1 MRHDM
6 TSGNRRASR
15 SLPGLFFLLLS
26 LFLLAC
32 ESNWL
37 DETLDPDEFTS
48 LTVRTR
54 ASGNLRLVYPIQI
67 LAYESASG
75 QLMSEQTI
83 GSASEKLSLSLP
95 EGEYDLVALAGMSDY
110 RLEDKNSYDS
120 RILMGEKI
128 PENALIQGQAQ
139 VVIDGK
145 ATTTEIVMGY
155 QVACLDLTLR
165 EIPEGT
171 SEVTITLS
179 PILTAIGLDGE
190 KAGEPEKV
198 TLAAQETGEEGVW
211 KVPRCYLFGS
221 EGEQTILSINLIN
234 EKGKNVYGHTIKQ
247 ALEPGVPYFISGSYQ
262 GGFSLDGE
270 LLLRD
275 WGETV
280 PLKFTFGEAS
290 VTEPDEEDSD
300 ENEPP
305 TLTDIPLPGD
315 LYKGSVVGA
324 IISQNATEA
333 KILLISAQMWENVAS
348 VYNESGGW
356 AQTESIING
365 YSENGTNEWMIPTKD
380 EAKLL
385 TETTLSNTQM
395 SKINQALQKLGGA
408 PWISSDQ
415 EDDNKDQVRYLCNE
429 GYHSYTIGKSG
440 SQTKTGKSRSYF
452 LRLVHQETIQ
462 IQ

>member
-67 LAYESASG
+67 LAYESTSG

-110 RLEDKNSYDS
+110 QLDDKNSYDS

-234 EKGKNVYGHTIKQ
+234 EKGKSVYGHTIKQ
-247 ALEPGVPYFISGSYQ
+247 ALEPGIPYFISGSYQ

-415 EDDNKDQVRYLCNE
+415 EDDNKDQVRYLCND

>member
-6 TSGNRRASR
+6 ISGNRRTLR
-15 SLPGLFFLLLS
+15 SLPVLFLLLS
-26 LFLLAC
+26 LFLFSC
-32 ESNWL
+32 ESAWL
-37 DETLDPDEFTS
+37 DETMGSDEFTS
-48 LTVRTR
+48 LTVQTR
-54 ASGNLRLVYPIQI
+54 ASGNLRLIYPIQV
-67 LAYESASG
+67 LAYESESG
-75 QLMSEQTI
+75 QLMCEQTI
-83 GSASEKLSLSLP
+83 SSASEKLSLSLP
-95 EGEYDLVALAGMSDY
+95 EGEYNLVALAGMSDY
-110 RLEDKNSYDS
+110 QLDDKNSYDS
-120 RILMGEKI
+120 QILMGEKI

-139 VVIDGK
+139 VVIDSK

-165 EIPEGT
+165 EIPKGT

-179 PILTAIGLDGE
+179 PIHTSIGLNGE
-190 KAGEPEKV
+190 KTGEPEKV
-198 TLAAQETGEEGVW
+198 TLTAKSTGEEGVW

-234 EKGKNVYGHTIKQ
+234 EKGKTVYGHTIKQ
-247 ALEPGVPYFISGSYQ
+247 SLEAGIPYSISGSYQ

-270 LLLRD
+270 LLLQD

-290 VTEPDEEDSD
+290 VTEPDEEASD

-348 VYNESGGW
+348 AYNEAEEW
-356 AQTESIING
+356 DKTEAIVDG
-365 YSENGTNEWMIPTKD
+365 YSENNLSGWAIPTKE
-380 EAKLL
+380 EADLL
-385 TETTLSNTQM
+385 SDGSLSSTQLE
-395 SKINQALQKLGGA
+395 KINQALQGAGGD

-415 EDDNKDQVRYLCNE
+415 EDENGKLIRYLCNE
-429 GYHSYTIGKSG
+429 GLHSYTIGKSDYPRA
-440 SQTKTGKSRSYF
+440 TGKSRRYF
-452 LRLVHQETIQ
+452 LRLVHRESIQ
-462 IQ
+462 TE

>member
-6 TSGNRRASR
+6 ISGNRRTLR
-15 SLPGLFFLLLS
+15 SLPVLFLLLS
-26 LFLLAC
+26 LFLFSC
-32 ESNWL
+32 ESAWL
-37 DETLDPDEFTS
+37 DETMGSDEFTS
-48 LTVRTR
+48 LTVQTR
-54 ASGNLRLVYPIQI
+54 ASGNLRLIYPIQV

-83 GSASEKLSLSLP
+83 SSASEKLSLSLP
-95 EGEYDLVALAGMSDY
+95 EGEYNLVALAGMSDY
-110 RLEDKNSYDS
+110 QLDDKNSYDS
-120 RILMGEKI
+120 QILMGEKI

-139 VVIDGK
+139 VVIDSK

-165 EIPEGT
+165 EIPKGT

-179 PILTAIGLDGE
+179 PIHTSIGLNGE
-190 KAGEPEKV
+190 KTGEPEKV
-198 TLAAQETGEEGVW
+198 TLTAKSTGEEGVW

-234 EKGKNVYGHTIKQ
+234 EKGKTVYGHTIKQ
-247 ALEPGVPYFISGSYQ
+247 SLEAGIPYSISGSYQ

-270 LLLRD
+270 LLLQD

-348 VYNESGGW
+348 AYNEAEEW
-356 AQTESIING
+356 DKTEAIVDG
-365 YSENGTNEWMIPTKD
+365 YSENNLSGWAIPTKE
-380 EAKLL
+380 EADLL
-385 TETTLSNTQM
+385 SDGSLSSTQLE
-395 SKINQALQKLGGA
+395 KINQALQGAGGD

-415 EDDNKDQVRYLCNE
+415 EDENGKLIRYLCNE
-429 GYHSYTIGKSG
+429 GLHSYTIGKSDYPRA
-440 SQTKTGKSRSYF
+440 TGKSRRYF
-452 LRLVHQETIQ
+452 LRLVHRESIQ
-462 IQ
+462 TE

>member
-6 TSGNRRASR
+6 ISGYRRTLR
-15 SLPGLFFLLLS
+15 SLPVLFLLLS
-26 LFLLAC
+26 LFLFSC
-32 ESNWL
+32 ESAWL
-37 DETLDPDEFTS
+37 DETMGSDEFTS
-48 LTVRTR
+48 LTVQTR
-54 ASGNLRLVYPIQI
+54 ASGNLRLIYPIQV
-67 LAYESASG
+67 LAYESESG
-75 QLMSEQTI
+75 QLMCEQTI
-83 GSASEKLSLSLP
+83 SSASEKLSLSLP
-95 EGEYDLVALAGMSDY
+95 EGEYNLVALAGMSDY
-110 RLEDKNSYDS
+110 QLDDKNSYDS

-179 PILTAIGLDGE
+179 PIHTSIGLNGE
-190 KAGEPEKV
+190 KTGEPEKV
-198 TLAAQETGEEGVW
+198 TLTAKSTGEEGVW

-234 EKGKNVYGHTIKQ
+234 EKGKTVYGHTIKQ
-247 ALEPGVPYFISGSYQ
+247 SLEAGIPYSISGSYQ

-270 LLLRD
+270 LLLQD

-348 VYNESGGW
+348 AYNEAEEW
-356 AQTESIING
+356 DKTEAIVDG
-365 YSENGTNEWMIPTKD
+365 YSENNLSGWAIPTKE
-380 EAKLL
+380 EADLL
-385 TETTLSNTQM
+385 SDGSLSSTQLE
-395 SKINQALQKLGGA
+395 KINQALQGAGGD

-415 EDDNKDQVRYLCNE
+415 EDENGKLIRYLCNE
-429 GYHSYTIGKSG
+429 GLHSYTIGKSDYPRA
-440 SQTKTGKSRSYF
+440 TGKSRRYF
-452 LRLVHQETIQ
+452 LRLVHRESIQ
-462 IQ
+462 TE

>member
-6 TSGNRRASR
+6 ISGNRRTLR
-15 SLPGLFFLLLS
+15 SLPGLFLLLS
-26 LFLLAC
+26 LFFFSC
-32 ESNWL
+32 ESAWL
-37 DETLDPDEFTS
+37 DETMGSDEFTS
-48 LTVRTR
+48 LTVQTR
-54 ASGNLRLVYPIQI
+54 ASGNLRLIYPIQV

-83 GSASEKLSLSLP
+83 SSASEKLSLSLP
-95 EGEYDLVALAGMSDY
+95 EGEYNLVALAGMSDY
-110 RLEDKNSYDS
+110 QLDDKNSYDS
-120 RILMGEKI
+120 QILMGEKI

-139 VVIDGK
+139 VVIDSK

-165 EIPEGT
+165 EIPKGT

-179 PILTAIGLDGE
+179 PIHTSIGLNGE
-190 KAGEPEKV
+190 KTGEPEKV
-198 TLAAQETGEEGVW
+198 TLTAKSTGEEGVW

-234 EKGKNVYGHTIKQ
+234 EKGKTVYGHTIKQ
-247 ALEPGVPYFISGSYQ
+247 SLEAGIPYSISGSYQ

-270 LLLRD
+270 LLLQD

-348 VYNESGGW
+348 AYNEAEEW
-356 AQTESIING
+356 DKTEAIVDG
-365 YSENGTNEWMIPTKD
+365 YSENNLSGWAIPTKE
-380 EAKLL
+380 EADLL
-385 TETTLSNTQM
+385 SDGSLSSTQLE
-395 SKINQALQKLGGA
+395 KINQALQGAGGD

-415 EDDNKDQVRYLCNE
+415 EDENGKLIRYLCNE
-429 GYHSYTIGKSG
+429 GLHSYTIGKSDYPRA
-440 SQTKTGKSRSYF
+440 TGKSRRYF
-452 LRLVHQETIQ
+452 LRLVHRESIQ
-462 IQ
+462 TE

>member
-6 TSGNRRASR
+6 ISGNRRTLR
-15 SLPGLFFLLLS
+15 SLPVLFLLLS
-26 LFLLAC
+26 LFLFSC
-32 ESNWL
+32 ESAWL
-37 DETLDPDEFTS
+37 DETMGSDEFTS
-48 LTVRTR
+48 LTVQTR
-54 ASGNLRLVYPIQI
+54 ASGNLRLIYPIQV
-67 LAYESASG
+67 LAYESESG
-75 QLMSEQTI
+75 QLMCEQTI
-83 GSASEKLSLSLP
+83 SSASEKLFLSLP
-95 EGEYDLVALAGMSDY
+95 EGEYNLVALAGMSDY
-110 RLEDKNSYDS
+110 QLDDKNSYDS
-120 RILMGEKI
+120 QILMGEKI

-139 VVIDGK
+139 VVIDSK

-165 EIPEGT
+165 EIPKGT

-179 PILTAIGLDGE
+179 PIHTSIGLNGE
-190 KAGEPEKV
+190 KTGEPEKV
-198 TLAAQETGEEGVW
+198 TLTAKSTGEEGVW

-234 EKGKNVYGHTIKQ
+234 EKGKTVYGHTIKQ
-247 ALEPGVPYFISGSYQ
+247 SLEAGIPYSISGSYQ

-270 LLLRD
+270 LLLQD

-348 VYNESGGW
+348 AYNEAEEW
-356 AQTESIING
+356 DKTEAIVDG
-365 YSENGTNEWMIPTKD
+365 YSENNLSGWAIPTKE
-380 EAKLL
+380 EADLL
-385 TETTLSNTQM
+385 SDGSLSSTQLE
-395 SKINQALQKLGGA
+395 KINQALQGAGGD

-415 EDDNKDQVRYLCNE
+415 EDENGKLIRYLCNK
-429 GYHSYTIGKSG
+429 GLHSYTIGKSDYPRA
-440 SQTKTGKSRSYF
+440 TGKSRRYF
-452 LRLVHQETIQ
+452 LRLVHRESIQ
-462 IQ
+462 TE

>member
-6 TSGNRRASR
+6 ISGNRRTLR
-15 SLPGLFFLLLS
+15 SLPVLFLLLS
-26 LFLLAC
+26 LFLFSC
-32 ESNWL
+32 ESAWL
-37 DETLDPDEFTS
+37 DETMGSDEFTS
-48 LTVRTR
+48 LTVQTR
-54 ASGNLRLVYPIQI
+54 ASGNLRLIYPIQV
-67 LAYESASG
+67 LAYESESG
-75 QLMSEQTI
+75 QLMCEQTI
-83 GSASEKLSLSLP
+83 SSASEKLSLSLP
-95 EGEYDLVALAGMSDY
+95 EGEYNLVALAGMSDY
-110 RLEDKNSYDS
+110 QLDDKNSYDS
-120 RILMGEKI
+120 QILMGEKI

-139 VVIDGK
+139 VVIDSK

-165 EIPEGT
+165 EIPKGT

-179 PILTAIGLDGE
+179 PIHTSIGLNGE
-190 KAGEPEKV
+190 KTGEPEKV
-198 TLAAQETGEEGVW
+198 TLTAKSTGEEGVW

-234 EKGKNVYGHTIKQ
+234 EKGKTVYGHTIKQ
-247 ALEPGVPYFISGSYQ
+247 SLEAGIPYSISGSYQ

-270 LLLRD
+270 LLLQD

-348 VYNESGGW
+348 AYNEAEEW
-356 AQTESIING
+356 DKTEAIVDG
-365 YSENGTNEWMIPTKD
+365 YSENNLSGWAIPTKE
-380 EAKLL
+380 EADLL
-385 TETTLSNTQM
+385 SDGSLSSTQLE
-395 SKINQALQKLGGA
+395 KINQALQGAGGD

-415 EDDNKDQVRYLCNE
+415 EDENGKLIRYLCNE
-429 GYHSYTIGKSG
+429 GLHSYTIGKSDYPRA
-440 SQTKTGKSRSYF
+440 TGKSRRYF
-452 LRLVHQETIQ
+452 LRLVHRESIQ
-462 IQ
+462 TE

>member
-83 GSASEKLSLSLP
+83 GSASEKLSLALP

-247 ALEPGVPYFISGSYQ
+247 ALEPGIPYFISGSYQ

-280 PLKFTFGEAS
+280 PLKFSFGETNVA
-290 VTEPDEEDSD
+290 EPNEE
-300 ENEPP
+300 EPP
-305 TLTDIPLPGD
+305 TLTDLPAPGD

-324 IISQNATEA
+324 IISQSATEA
-333 KILLISAQMWENVAS
+333 EILMISAQMWENVAS
-348 VYNESGGW
+348 AYNEAEEW
-356 AQTESIING
+356 AKTEAIVDG
-365 YSENGTNEWMIPTKD
+365 YSENNLSGWAIPTKK
-380 EAKLL
+380 EADLL
-385 TETTLSNTQM
+385 SDGSLSPTQLE
-395 SKINQALQKLGGA
+395 KINQALQDAGGD
-408 PWISSDQ
+408 PWITSDQ
-415 EDDNKDQVRYLCNE
+415 EDDNKGQVRYLSNE

-440 SQTKTGKSRSYF
+440 SQTKTGKSRRYF
-452 LRLVHQETIQ
+452 LRLVHRESIQ
-462 IQ
+462 TE

>member
-6 TSGNRRASR
+6 ISGNRRTLR
-15 SLPGLFFLLLS
+15 SLPGLFLLLS
-26 LFLLAC
+26 LFLFSC
-32 ESNWL
+32 ESAWL
-37 DETLDPDEFTS
+37 DETMGSDEFTS
-48 LTVRTR
+48 LTVQTR
-54 ASGNLRLVYPIQI
+54 ASGNLRLIYPIQV

-83 GSASEKLSLSLP
+83 SSASEKLSLSLP
-95 EGEYDLVALAGMSDY
+95 EGEYNLVALAGMSDY
-110 RLEDKNSYDS
+110 QLDDKNSYDS
-120 RILMGEKI
+120 QILMGEKI

-139 VVIDGK
+139 VVIDSK

-179 PILTAIGLDGE
+179 PIHTSIGLNGE
-190 KAGEPEKV
+190 KTGEPEKV
-198 TLAAQETGEEGVW
+198 TLTAKSTGEEGVW
-211 KVPRCYLFGS
+211 KVPRCYLWSFCDAFHYLTEAG
-221 EGEQTILSINLIN
+221 I
-234 EKGKNVYGHTIKQ
+234 
-247 ALEPGVPYFISGSYQ
+247 PYSISGSYQ

-270 LLLRD
+270 LLLQD

-280 PLKFTFGEAS
+280 PLKFTFGEVS

-333 KILLISAQMWENVAS
+333 KILLISAQMWENIAS

-415 EDDNKDQVRYLCNE
+415 EDDNKDQVRYLCND

>member
-6 TSGNRRASR
+6 ISGNRRTLR
-15 SLPGLFFLLLS
+15 SLPVLFLLLS
-26 LFLLAC
+26 LFLFSC
-32 ESNWL
+32 ESAWL
-37 DETLDPDEFTS
+37 DETMGSDEFTS
-48 LTVRTR
+48 LTVQTR
-54 ASGNLRLVYPIQI
+54 ASGNLRLIYPIQV
-67 LAYESASG
+67 LAYESESG
-75 QLMSEQTI
+75 QLMCEQTI
-83 GSASEKLSLSLP
+83 SSASEKLSLALP

-234 EKGKNVYGHTIKQ
+234 EKGKSVYGHTIKQ
-247 ALEPGVPYFISGSYQ
+247 ALEPGIPYFISGSYQ

-280 PLKFTFGEAS
+280 PLKFTFGETNVA
-290 VTEPDEEDSD
+290 EPDEEEPD
-300 ENEPP
+300 EEEPP

>member
-6 TSGNRRASR
+6 ISGNRRTLR
-15 SLPGLFFLLLS
+15 SLPVLFLLLS
-26 LFLLAC
+26 LFLFSC
-32 ESNWL
+32 ESAWL
-37 DETLDPDEFTS
+37 DETMGSDEFTS
-48 LTVRTR
+48 LTVQTR
-54 ASGNLRLVYPIQI
+54 ASGNLRLIYPIQV
-67 LAYESASG
+67 LAYESESG
-75 QLMSEQTI
+75 QLMCEQTI
-83 GSASEKLSLSLP
+83 SSASEKLSLSLP
-95 EGEYDLVALAGMSDY
+95 EGEYNLVALAGMSDY
-110 RLEDKNSYDS
+110 QLDDKNSYDS
-120 RILMGEKI
+120 QILMGEKI

-234 EKGKNVYGHTIKQ
+234 EKGKSVYGHTIKQ

-290 VTEPDEEDSD
+290 VTEPDEEDFD

-356 AQTESIING
+356 AQTESIIDS

-440 SQTKTGKSRSYF
+440 SQTKTGKNRSYF

>member
-280 PLKFTFGEAS
+280 PLKFTFGETN
-290 VTEPDEEDSD
+290 VEEPDEEEPD
-300 ENEPP
+300 EEEPP
-305 TLTDIPLPGD
+305 TLTDLPAPGD

-324 IISQNATEA
+324 IISQSATEA
-333 KILLISAQMWENVAS
+333 EILMISTQMWENVAS
-348 VYNESGGW
+348 AYNEAEEW
-356 AQTESIING
+356 AKTEAIVDG
-365 YSENGTNEWMIPTKD
+365 YSENNLSGWAIPTKE
-380 EAKLL
+380 EADL
-385 TETTLSNTQM
+385 LSNGSLSPTQLE
-395 SKINQALQKLGGA
+395 KINQALQSAGGD

-415 EDDNKDQVRYLCNE
+415 EDDNKDQVRYLSNE

-440 SQTKTGKSRSYF
+440 SQTKTGKSRRYF
-452 LRLVHQETIQ
+452 LRLVHRESIQ
-462 IQ
+462 TE

>member
-6 TSGNRRASR
+6 ISGYRRTLR
-15 SLPGLFFLLLS
+15 SLPGLFLLLS
-26 LFLLAC
+26 LFLFSC
-32 ESNWL
+32 ESAWL
-37 DETLDPDEFTS
+37 DETMGSDEFTS
-48 LTVRTR
+48 LTVQTR
-54 ASGNLRLVYPIQI
+54 ASGNLRLIYPIQV

-83 GSASEKLSLSLP
+83 GSASEKLSLALP

-128 PENALIQGQAQ
+128 PENALIQGQGQ

-234 EKGKNVYGHTIKQ
+234 EKGKSVYGHTIKQ
-247 ALEPGVPYFISGSYQ
+247 ALEPGIPYFISGSYQ

-280 PLKFTFGEAS
+280 PLKFTFGETNVA
-290 VTEPDEEDSD
+290 EPDEEEPD
-300 ENEPP
+300 EEEPP
-305 TLTDIPLPGD
+305 TLTDLPAPGD

-324 IISQNATEA
+324 IISQSATEA
-333 KILLISAQMWENVAS
+333 EILLISAQMWENVAS

>member
-6 TSGNRRASR
+6 ISGNRRTLR
-15 SLPGLFFLLLS
+15 SLPVLFLLLS
-26 LFLLAC
+26 LFLFSC
-32 ESNWL
+32 ESAWL
-37 DETLDPDEFTS
+37 DETMGSDEFTS
-48 LTVRTR
+48 LTVQTR
-54 ASGNLRLVYPIQI
+54 ASGNLRLIYPIQV
-67 LAYESASG
+67 LAYESESG
-75 QLMSEQTI
+75 QLMCEQTI
-83 GSASEKLSLSLP
+83 SSASEKLSLSLP
-95 EGEYDLVALAGMSDY
+95 EGEYNLVALAGMSDY
-110 RLEDKNSYDS
+110 QLDDKNSYDS
-120 RILMGEKI
+120 QILMGEKI

-139 VVIDGK
+139 VVIDSK

-165 EIPEGT
+165 EIPKGT

-179 PILTAIGLDGE
+179 PIHTSIGLNGE
-190 KAGEPEKV
+190 KTGEPEKV
-198 TLAAQETGEEGVW
+198 TLTAKSTGEEGVW

-234 EKGKNVYGHTIKQ
+234 EKGKTVYGHTIKQ
-247 ALEPGVPYFISGSYQ
+247 SLEAGIPYSISGSYQ
-262 GGFSLDGE
+262 GGFSLDGA
-270 LLLRD
+270 LLLQD

-348 VYNESGGW
+348 AYNEAEEW
-356 AQTESIING
+356 DKTEAIVDG

>member
-1 MRHDM
+1 M

-15 SLPGLFFLLLS
+15 SLPGLFFLLLP

-179 PILTAIGLDGE
+179 PIFTAIGLDGE

-247 ALEPGVPYFISGSYQ
+247 ALEPGIPYSISGSYQ

-270 LLLRD
+270 LLLQD

-356 AQTESIING
+356 AQTESIIDS

-415 EDDNKDQVRYLCNE
+415 EDDNKDQVRYLCND

>member
-6 TSGNRRASR
+6 ISGYRRTLR
-15 SLPGLFFLLLS
+15 SLPGLFLLLS
-26 LFLLAC
+26 LFLFSC
-32 ESNWL
+32 ESAWL
-37 DETLDPDEFTS
+37 DETMGSDEFTS
-48 LTVRTR
+48 LTVQTR
-54 ASGNLRLVYPIQI
+54 ASGNLRLIYPIQV

-83 GSASEKLSLSLP
+83 SSASEKLSLSLP
-95 EGEYDLVALAGMSDY
+95 EGEYNLVALAGMSDY
-110 RLEDKNSYDS
+110 QLDDKNSYDC

-171 SEVTITLS
+171 SEVTISLS
-179 PILTAIGLDGE
+179 PIHTSIGLNGE
-190 KAGEPEKV
+190 KTGEPEKV
-198 TLAAQETGEEGVW
+198 TLTAKSTGEEGVW

-234 EKGKNVYGHTIKQ
+234 EKGKTVYGHTIKQ
-247 ALEPGVPYFISGSYQ
+247 PLEAGIPYSISGSYQ

-270 LLLRD
+270 LLLQD

-280 PLKFTFGEAS
+280 PLKFTFGETSA
-290 VTEPDEEDSD
+290 TEPDEEEPD

-305 TLTDIPLPGD
+305 ILTDIPAPGD

-356 AQTESIING
+356 AQTESIIDG
-365 YSENGTNEWMIPTKD
+365 YSENETNEWMIPTKD

-408 PWISSDQ
+408 PWISSNQ
-415 EDDNKDQVRYLCNE
+415 EDDNKDPVRYLCND

>member
-6 TSGNRRASR
+6 ISGNRRTLR
-15 SLPGLFFLLLS
+15 SLPVLFLLLS
-26 LFLLAC
+26 LFLFSC
-32 ESNWL
+32 ESAWL
-37 DETLDPDEFTS
+37 DETMGSDEFTS
-48 LTVRTR
+48 LTVQTR
-54 ASGNLRLVYPIQI
+54 ASGNLRLIYPIQV
-67 LAYESASG
+67 LAYESESG
-75 QLMSEQTI
+75 QLMCEQTI
-83 GSASEKLSLSLP
+83 SSASEKLSLSLP
-95 EGEYDLVALAGMSDY
+95 EGEYNLVALAGMSDY
-110 RLEDKNSYDS
+110 QLDDKNSYDS
-120 RILMGEKI
+120 QILMGEKI

-139 VVIDGK
+139 VVIDSK

-198 TLAAQETGEEGVW
+198 TLTAKSTGEEGVW

-234 EKGKNVYGHTIKQ
+234 EKGKTVYGHTIKQ
-247 ALEPGVPYFISGSYQ
+247 SLEAGIPYSISGSYQ

-270 LLLRD
+270 LLLQD
-275 WGETV
+275 WGETG

-408 PWISSDQ
+408 PWISSNQ
-415 EDDNKDQVRYLCNE
+415 EDDNKDPVRYLCND

>member
-1 MRHDM
+1 M
-6 TSGNRRASR
+6 
-15 SLPGLFFLLLS
+15 
-26 LFLLAC
+26 
-32 ESNWL
+32 
-37 DETLDPDEFTS
+37 
-48 LTVRTR
+48 
-54 ASGNLRLVYPIQI
+54 
-67 LAYESASG
+67 
-75 QLMSEQTI
+75 
-83 GSASEKLSLSLP
+83 
-95 EGEYDLVALAGMSDY
+95 
-110 RLEDKNSYDS
+110 
-120 RILMGEKI
+120 
-128 PENALIQGQAQ
+128 
-139 VVIDGK
+139 
-145 ATTTEIVMGY
+145 
-155 QVACLDLTLR
+155 
-165 EIPEGT
+165 
-171 SEVTITLS
+171 
-179 PILTAIGLDGE
+179 
-190 KAGEPEKV
+190 
-198 TLAAQETGEEGVW
+198 
-211 KVPRCYLFGS
+211 
-221 EGEQTILSINLIN
+221 
-234 EKGKNVYGHTIKQ
+234 
-247 ALEPGVPYFISGSYQ
+247 
-262 GGFSLDGE
+262 
-270 LLLRD
+270 
-275 WGETV
+275 
-280 PLKFTFGEAS
+280 KFTFGEAS

>member
-6 TSGNRRASR
+6 ISGNRRTLR
-15 SLPGLFFLLLS
+15 SLPVLFLLLS
-26 LFLLAC
+26 LFLFSC
-32 ESNWL
+32 ESAWL
-37 DETLDPDEFTS
+37 DETMGSDEFTS
-48 LTVRTR
+48 LTVQTR
-54 ASGNLRLVYPIQI
+54 ASGNLRLIYPIQV

-75 QLMSEQTI
+75 QLMCEQTI
-83 GSASEKLSLSLP
+83 SSASEKLSLSLP

-165 EIPEGT
+165 EIPAGT

-270 LLLRD
+270 LLLQD

>member
-6 TSGNRRASR
+6 ISGYRRTLR
-15 SLPGLFFLLLS
+15 SLPVLFLLLS
-26 LFLLAC
+26 LFLFSC
-32 ESNWL
+32 ESAWL
-37 DETLDPDEFTS
+37 DETMGSDEFTS
-48 LTVRTR
+48 LTVQTR
-54 ASGNLRLVYPIQI
+54 ASGNLRLIYPIQV

-83 GSASEKLSLSLP
+83 GSASEKLSLALP

-234 EKGKNVYGHTIKQ
+234 EKGKSVYGHTIKQ
-247 ALEPGVPYFISGSYQ
+247 ALEPGIPYFISGSYQ

-270 LLLRD
+270 LLLQD

-356 AQTESIING
+356 AQTESIIDS

-408 PWISSDQ
+408 PWISSNQ
-415 EDDNKDQVRYLCNE
+415 EDENGKLIRYLCNE
-429 GYHSYTIGKSG
+429 GLHSYTIGKSDYPRA
-440 SQTKTGKSRSYF
+440 TGKSRRYF
-452 LRLVHQETIQ
+452 LRLVHRESIQ
-462 IQ
+462 TE

>member
-6 TSGNRRASR
+6 TSGNRRTLR
-15 SLPGLFFLLLS
+15 SLPGLFLLLS
-26 LFLLAC
+26 LFLFSC
-32 ESNWL
+32 ESAWL
-37 DETLDPDEFTS
+37 DETMGSDEFTS
-48 LTVRTR
+48 LTVQTR
-54 ASGNLRLVYPIQI
+54 ASGNLRLIYPIQV

-83 GSASEKLSLSLP
+83 SSASEKLSLSLP
-95 EGEYDLVALAGMSDY
+95 EGEYNLVALAGMSDY
-110 RLEDKNSYDS
+110 QLDDKNSYDS
-120 RILMGEKI
+120 QILMGEKI

-139 VVIDGK
+139 VVIDSK

-165 EIPEGT
+165 EIPKGT

-179 PILTAIGLDGE
+179 PIHTSIGLNGE
-190 KAGEPEKV
+190 KTGEPEKV
-198 TLAAQETGEEGVW
+198 TLTAKSTGEEGVW

-234 EKGKNVYGHTIKQ
+234 EKGKTVYGHTIKQ
-247 ALEPGVPYFISGSYQ
+247 SLEAGIPYSISGSYQ

-270 LLLRD
+270 LLLQD

-305 TLTDIPLPGD
+305 TLTNIPLPGD

-348 VYNESGGW
+348 AYNEAEEW
-356 AQTESIING
+356 DKTEAIVDG
-365 YSENGTNEWMIPTKD
+365 YSENNLSGWAIPTKE
-380 EAKLL
+380 EADLL
-385 TETTLSNTQM
+385 SDGSLSSTQLE
-395 SKINQALQKLGGA
+395 KINQALQGAGGD

-415 EDDNKDQVRYLCNE
+415 EDENGKLIRYLCNE
-429 GYHSYTIGKSG
+429 GLHSYTIGKSDYPRA
-440 SQTKTGKSRSYF
+440 TGKSRRYF
-452 LRLVHQETIQ
+452 LRLVHRESIQ
-462 IQ
+462 TE

>member
-6 TSGNRRASR
+6 ISGYRRTLR
-15 SLPGLFFLLLS
+15 SLPGLFLLLS
-26 LFLLAC
+26 LFLFSC
-32 ESNWL
+32 ESAWL
-37 DETLDPDEFTS
+37 DETMGSDEFTS
-48 LTVRTR
+48 LTVQTR
-54 ASGNLRLVYPIQI
+54 ASGNLRLIYPIQV
-67 LAYESASG
+67 LAYESESG
-75 QLMSEQTI
+75 QLMCEQTI
-83 GSASEKLSLSLP
+83 SSASEKLSLSLP
-95 EGEYDLVALAGMSDY
+95 EGEYNLVALAGMSDY
-110 RLEDKNSYDS
+110 QLDDKNSYDS
-120 RILMGEKI
+120 QILMGEKI

-139 VVIDGK
+139 VVIDSK

-165 EIPEGT
+165 EIPKGT

-179 PILTAIGLDGE
+179 PIHTSIGLNGE
-190 KAGEPEKV
+190 KTGEPEKV
-198 TLAAQETGEEGVW
+198 TLTAKSTGEEGVW

-234 EKGKNVYGHTIKQ
+234 EKGKTVYGHTIKQ
-247 ALEPGVPYFISGSYQ
+247 SLEAGIPYSISGSYQ

-270 LLLRD
+270 LLLQD

-348 VYNESGGW
+348 AYNEAEEW
-356 AQTESIING
+356 DKTEAIVDG
-365 YSENGTNEWMIPTKD
+365 YSENNLSGWAIPTKE
-380 EAKLL
+380 EADLL
-385 TETTLSNTQM
+385 SDGSLSSTQLE
-395 SKINQALQKLGGA
+395 KINQALQGAGGD

-415 EDDNKDQVRYLCNE
+415 EDENGKLIRYLCNE
-429 GYHSYTIGKSG
+429 GLHSYTIGKSDYPRA
-440 SQTKTGKSRSYF
+440 TGKSRRYF
-452 LRLVHQETIQ
+452 LRLVHRESIQ
-462 IQ
+462 TE

>member
-6 TSGNRRASR
+6 ISGYRRTLR
-15 SLPGLFFLLLS
+15 SLPGLFLLLS
-26 LFLLAC
+26 LFLFSC
-32 ESNWL
+32 ESAWL
-37 DETLDPDEFTS
+37 DETMGSDEFTS
-48 LTVRTR
+48 LTVQTR
-54 ASGNLRLVYPIQI
+54 ASGNLRLIYPIQV

-83 GSASEKLSLSLP
+83 SSASEKLSLALP

-139 VVIDGK
+139 VVIDSK

-165 EIPEGT
+165 EIPKGT

-179 PILTAIGLDGE
+179 PIHTSIGLNGE
-190 KAGEPEKV
+190 KTGEPEKV
-198 TLAAQETGEEGVW
+198 TLTAKSTGEEGVW
-211 KVPRCYLFGS
+211 KVPRCYLFES

-234 EKGKNVYGHTIKQ
+234 EKGKTVYGHTIKQ
-247 ALEPGVPYFISGSYQ
+247 SLEAGIPYSISGSYQ

-270 LLLRD
+270 LLLQD

>member
-6 TSGNRRASR
+6 ISGYRRTLR
-15 SLPGLFFLLLS
+15 SLPGLFLLLS
-26 LFLLAC
+26 LFFFSC
-32 ESNWL
+32 ESAWL
-37 DETLDPDEFTS
+37 DETMGSDEFTS
-48 LTVRTR
+48 LTVQTR
-54 ASGNLRLVYPIQI
+54 ASGNLRLIYPIQV
-67 LAYESASG
+67 LAYESESG
-75 QLMSEQTI
+75 QLMCEQTI
-83 GSASEKLSLSLP
+83 SSASEKLFLSLP
-95 EGEYDLVALAGMSDY
+95 EGEYNLVALAGMSDY
-110 RLEDKNSYDS
+110 QLDDKNSYDS
-120 RILMGEKI
+120 QILMGEKI

-139 VVIDGK
+139 VVIDSK

-165 EIPEGT
+165 EIPKGT

-179 PILTAIGLDGE
+179 PIHTSIGLNGE
-190 KAGEPEKV
+190 KTGEPEKV
-198 TLAAQETGEEGVW
+198 TLTAKSTGEEGVW

-234 EKGKNVYGHTIKQ
+234 EKGKTVYGHTIKQ
-247 ALEPGVPYFISGSYQ
+247 SLEAGIPYSISGSYQ

-270 LLLRD
+270 LLLQD

-348 VYNESGGW
+348 AYNEAEEW
-356 AQTESIING
+356 TKTEAIVDG
-365 YSENGTNEWMIPTKD
+365 YSENNLSGWAIPTKE
-380 EAKLL
+380 EADL
-385 TETTLSNTQM
+385 LSNGSLSPTQLE
-395 SKINQALQKLGGA
+395 KINQALQDAGGD

-415 EDDNKDQVRYLCNE
+415 EDENGKLIRYLCNE
-429 GYHSYTIGKSG
+429 GLHSYTIGKSDYPRA
-440 SQTKTGKSRSYF
+440 TGKSRRYF
-452 LRLVHQETIQ
+452 LRLVHRESIQ
-462 IQ
+462 TE

>member
-6 TSGNRRASR
+6 ISGYRRTLR
-15 SLPGLFFLLLS
+15 SLPGLFLLLS
-26 LFLLAC
+26 LFLFSC
-32 ESNWL
+32 ESAWL
-37 DETLDPDEFTS
+37 DETMGSDEFTS
-48 LTVRTR
+48 LTVQTR
-54 ASGNLRLVYPIQI
+54 ASGNLRLIYPIQV

-139 VVIDGK
+139 VVIDSK

-165 EIPEGT
+165 EIPKGT

-179 PILTAIGLDGE
+179 PIHTSIGLNGE
-190 KAGEPEKV
+190 KTGEPEKV

-280 PLKFTFGEAS
+280 PLKFTFGETNVA
-290 VTEPDEEDSD
+290 EPDEEEPD
-300 ENEPP
+300 EEEPP
-305 TLTDIPLPGD
+305 TLTDLPAPGD
-315 LYKGSVVGA
+315 LYRGSVVGA
-324 IISQNATEA
+324 IISQSATEA
-333 KILLISAQMWENVAS
+333 EILLISAQMWENVAS
-348 VYNESGGW
+348 AYNEAEEW
-356 AQTESIING
+356 AKTEAIVDG
-365 YSENGTNEWMIPTKD
+365 YSENNLSGWAIPTKE
-380 EAKLL
+380 EADLL
-385 TETTLSNTQM
+385 SDGSLSSTQLE
-395 SKINQALQKLGGA
+395 KINQALQGAGGD

-415 EDDNKDQVRYLCNE
+415 EDENKDQVRYLSNE
-429 GYHSYTIGKSG
+429 GLHSYKIGVSG
-440 SQTKTGKSRSYF
+440 SQTKTGKSRRYF
-452 LRLVHQETIQ
+452 LRLVHRESIQ
-462 IQ
+462 TE

>member
-1 MRHDM
+1 MI
-6 TSGNRRASR
+6 SGYRRTLR
-15 SLPGLFFLLLS
+15 SLPGLFLLLS
-26 LFLLAC
+26 LFLFSC
-32 ESNWL
+32 ESAWL
-37 DETLDPDEFTS
+37 DETMGSDEFTS
-48 LTVRTR
+48 LTVQTR
-54 ASGNLRLVYPIQI
+54 ASGNLRLIYPIQV

-83 GSASEKLSLSLP
+83 GSASEKLSLALP

-234 EKGKNVYGHTIKQ
+234 EKGKSVYGHTIKQ
-247 ALEPGVPYFISGSYQ
+247 ALEPGIPYFISGSYQ

-280 PLKFTFGEAS
+280 PLKFTFGETNVA
-290 VTEPDEEDSD
+290 EPDEEEPD
-300 ENEPP
+300 EEEPP

>member
-6 TSGNRRASR
+6 ISGYRRTLR
-15 SLPGLFFLLLS
+15 SLPGLFLLLS
-26 LFLLAC
+26 LFLFSC
-32 ESNWL
+32 ESAWL
-37 DETLDPDEFTS
+37 DETMGSDEFTS
-48 LTVRTR
+48 LTVQTR
-54 ASGNLRLVYPIQI
+54 ASGNLRLIYPIQV

-83 GSASEKLSLSLP
+83 SSASEKLSLSLP
-95 EGEYDLVALAGMSDY
+95 EGEYNLVALAGMSDY
-110 RLEDKNSYDS
+110 QLDDKNSYDS
-120 RILMGEKI
+120 QILMGEKI

-139 VVIDGK
+139 VVIDSK

-165 EIPEGT
+165 EIPKGT

-179 PILTAIGLDGE
+179 RIHTSIGLNGE
-190 KAGEPEKV
+190 KTGEPEKV
-198 TLAAQETGEEGVW
+198 TLTAKSTGEEGVW

-234 EKGKNVYGHTIKQ
+234 EKGKTVYGHTIKQ
-247 ALEPGVPYFISGSYQ
+247 SLEAGIPYSISGSYQ

-270 LLLRD
+270 LLLQD

-348 VYNESGGW
+348 AYNEAEEW
-356 AQTESIING
+356 DKTEAIVDG
-365 YSENGTNEWMIPTKD
+365 YSENNLSGWAIPTKE
-380 EAKLL
+380 EADLL
-385 TETTLSNTQM
+385 SDGSLSSTQLE
-395 SKINQALQKLGGA
+395 KINQALQGAGGD

-415 EDDNKDQVRYLCNE
+415 EDENGKLIRYLCNE
-429 GYHSYTIGKSG
+429 GLHSYTIGKSDYPRA
-440 SQTKTGKSRSYF
+440 TGKSRRYF
-452 LRLVHQETIQ
+452 LRLVHRGSIQ
-462 IQ
+462 TE

>member
-6 TSGNRRASR
+6 ISGYRRTLR
-15 SLPGLFFLLLS
+15 SLPGLFLLLS
-26 LFLLAC
+26 LFLFSC
-32 ESNWL
+32 ESAWL
-37 DETLDPDEFTS
+37 DETMGSDEFTS
-48 LTVRTR
+48 LTVQTQ
-54 ASGNLRLVYPIQI
+54 ASGNLRLIYPIQV

-83 GSASEKLSLSLP
+83 GSASEKLSLALP

-110 RLEDKNSYDS
+110 QLDDKNSYDS
-120 RILMGEKI
+120 QILMGEKI

-139 VVIDGK
+139 VVIDSK

-165 EIPEGT
+165 EIPKGT

-179 PILTAIGLDGE
+179 PIHTSIGLNGE
-190 KAGEPEKV
+190 KTGEPEKV
-198 TLAAQETGEEGVW
+198 TLTAKSTGEEGVW

-234 EKGKNVYGHTIKQ
+234 EKGKTVYGHTIKQ
-247 ALEPGVPYFISGSYQ
+247 SLEAGIPYSISGSYQ

-270 LLLRD
+270 VLLQD

-333 KILLISAQMWENVAS
+333 KILLISAQMWENVATA
-348 VYNESGGW
+348 YNEAEEW
-356 AQTESIING
+356 DKTEAIVDG
-365 YSENGTNEWMIPTKD
+365 YSENNLSGWAIPTKE
-380 EAKLL
+380 EADLL
-385 TETTLSNTQM
+385 SDGSLSSTQLE
-395 SKINQALQKLGGA
+395 KINQALQGAGGD

-415 EDDNKDQVRYLCNE
+415 EDENGKLIRYLCNE
-429 GYHSYTIGKSG
+429 GLHSYTIGKSDYPRA
-440 SQTKTGKSRSYF
+440 TGKSRRYF
-452 LRLVHQETIQ
+452 LRLVHRESIQ
-462 IQ
+462 TE

>member
-6 TSGNRRASR
+6 TSGNRRTAR
-15 SLPGLFFLLLS
+15 SLPGLYLLLS
-26 LFLLAC
+26 LFLFSC
-32 ESNWL
+32 ESAWL
-37 DETLDPDEFTS
+37 DETMDQDEFTS
-48 LTVRTR
+48 LTVQTR
-54 ASGNLRLVYPIQI
+54 ASGNLQLIYPIQV

-83 GSASEKLSLSLP
+83 SSASEKLSLSLP
-95 EGEYDLVALAGMSDY
+95 EGEYNLVALAGMSDY
-110 RLEDKNSYDS
+110 QLDDKNSYDS
-120 RILMGEKI
+120 QILMGETI
-128 PENALIQGQAQ
+128 PESALIQGQAQ

-171 SEVTITLS
+171 SEVTISLS
-179 PILTAIGLDGE
+179 PIHTSIGLNGE
-190 KAGEPEKV
+190 KTGKPEKV
-198 TLAAQETGEEGVW
+198 TLTAQSTGEKGVW

-234 EKGKNVYGHTIKQ
+234 EKGKTVYGHTIKQ
-247 ALEPGVPYFISGSYQ
+247 SLEAGIPYSISGSYQ

-270 LLLRD
+270 LLLQD

-290 VTEPDEEDSD
+290 VTEPDEEEPD

-305 TLTDIPLPGD
+305 TLTDLPAPGD

-324 IISQNATEA
+324 IINQSATEA
-333 KILLISAQMWENVAS
+333 DILLISARIWENVAS
-348 VYNESGGW
+348 FYNEDEEW
-356 AQTESIING
+356 AKTEAIIDG
-365 YSENGTNEWMIPTKD
+365 YSENGMNEWMIPTKD

-385 TETTLSNTQM
+385 TETTLSSTLM
-395 SKINQALQKLGGA
+395 SKINQALQKLGGD

-415 EDDNKDQVRYLCNE
+415 EDDNKNQVRYLCNE

>member
-6 TSGNRRASR
+6 ISGYRRTLR
-15 SLPGLFFLLLS
+15 SLPGLFLLLS
-26 LFLLAC
+26 LFLFSC
-32 ESNWL
+32 ESAWL
-37 DETLDPDEFTS
+37 DETMGSDEFTS
-48 LTVRTR
+48 LTVQTR
-54 ASGNLRLVYPIQI
+54 ASGNLRLIYPIQV

-83 GSASEKLSLSLP
+83 SSASEKLSLSLP
-95 EGEYDLVALAGMSDY
+95 EGEYNLVALAGMSDY
-110 RLEDKNSYDS
+110 QLDDKNSYDS
-120 RILMGEKI
+120 QILMGEKI

-139 VVIDGK
+139 VVIDSK

-234 EKGKNVYGHTIKQ
+234 EKGKSVYGHTIKQ

-270 LLLRD
+270 LLLQD

-356 AQTESIING
+356 AQTESIIDS

-415 EDDNKDQVRYLCNE
+415 EDDNKDQVRYLCND

>member
-1 MRHDM
+1 M

-67 LAYESASG
+67 LAYENASG

-83 GSASEKLSLSLP
+83 GSASEKLSLALP

-165 EIPEGT
+165 EIPTGT

-280 PLKFTFGEAS
+280 PLKFSFGETNVA
-290 VTEPDEEDSD
+290 EPDEEEPD
-300 ENEPP
+300 EEESP
-305 TLTDIPLPGD
+305 TLTDLPAPGD

-324 IISQNATEA
+324 IISQSATEA
-333 KILLISAQMWENVAS
+333 EILMISAQMWENVAS
-348 VYNESGGW
+348 AYNEAEEW
-356 AQTESIING
+356 AKTEAIVDG
-365 YSENGTNEWMIPTKD
+365 YSENNLSEWAIPTKE
-380 EAKLL
+380 EADL
-385 TETTLSNTQM
+385 LSNGSLSPTQLE
-395 SKINQALQKLGGA
+395 KINQALQDAGGD
-408 PWISSDQ
+408 PWITSDQ
-415 EDDNKDQVRYLCNE
+415 EDDNKGQVRYLSNE

-440 SQTKTGKSRSYF
+440 SQTKTGKSRRYF
-452 LRLVHQETIQ
+452 LRLVHRESIQ
-462 IQ
+462 TE